1 MYVQEAERE
10 RREETLRRELAQA
23 LEKVERLADQQH
35 KDRMTYQPGIFGRAV
50 ARSPSVNVPGCSPGM
65 IGQGP
70 GVWND
75 LFRDVSSYVTYVRGM
90 SVGLLGKF
98 SDVDVR
104 TANRLPGY
112 LV

>member
-1 MYVQEAERE
+1 MCKMGTIPIVSTCQMESGNPRVLQILL
-10 RREETLRRELAQA
+10 ETQR
-23 LEKVERLADQQH
+23 
-35 KDRMTYQPGIFGRAV
+35 
-50 ARSPSVNVPGCSPGM
+50 VNVNH
-65 IGQGP
+65 QA
-70 GVWND
+70 
-75 LFRDVSSYVTYVRGM
+75 RDVSSYVTYVRGT